1 MGLTKSSHF
10 KHFLVLHPV
19 VCSIYD
25 IVLYTMPF
33 NIPYSPSQ
41 TETSEMFRTHWNYIK
56 CINNLLADLEIEIN
70 IDTRSQLDPSRII
83 KFSRL
88 AELTKVS
95 IQSEIRASE
104 QVSDYASVVA
114 PWIPVKCY
122 YRLYYLEAIFLYLLT
137 GELSGFQ
144 NGGHTKV
151 RKSLIQKIENNVI
164 TLNNGFD
171 SLLSEISV
179 WELATQFR
187 ATSGA
192 NIGSDYFLNQDC
204 HKSIRKKIAE
214 YIKIGWMQQRKISNF
229 RTLNARNLRD
239 TELFPKKFMIFDY
252 FYWMRIKANY
262 RDIDFLDFENDVR
275 PIDSFEYI
283 KEYVEA
289 TEKYADAL
297 LNAIESI
304 KIQRGII

>member
-1 MGLTKSSHF
+1 M
-10 KHFLVLHPV
+10 P
-19 VCSIYD
+19 YD
-25 IVLYTMPF
+25 I
-33 NIPYSPSQ
+33 PYFPSQ
-41 TETSEMFRTHWNYIK
+41 TDTSEMFRTHWNYIK
-56 CINNLLADLEIEIN
+56 CINYLLTDLEIEIN
-70 IDTRSQLDPSRII
+70 IGTRSQLDPSRII

-95 IQSEIRASE
+95 IQSEIQASG

-137 GELSGFQ
+137 GEPSGFQ

-151 RKSLIQKIENNVI
+151 RKSLIRKIENNEF
-164 TLNNGFD
+164 TLVNGFD

-179 WELATQFR
+179 WEFATQFR

-192 NIGSDYFLNQDC
+192 NIGFDYFLNPDC

-214 YIKIGWMQQRKISNF
+214 YIRIGWMQQERLSSF
-229 RTLNARNLRD
+229 RTLRARNLRD
-239 TELFPKKFMIFDY
+239 SNLHPKKFLIFDY

-275 PIDSFEYI
+275 PVDSFEYI

-289 TEKYADAL
+289 TEKYANAL
-297 LNAIESI
+297 INASERI
-304 KIQRGII
+304 KLQRGITSA